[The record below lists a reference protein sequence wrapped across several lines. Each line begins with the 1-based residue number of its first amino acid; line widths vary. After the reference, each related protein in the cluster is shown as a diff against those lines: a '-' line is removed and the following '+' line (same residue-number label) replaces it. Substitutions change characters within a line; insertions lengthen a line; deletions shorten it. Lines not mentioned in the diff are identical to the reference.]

1 MFSDGE
7 NQPVDGIR
15 DWHSL
20 LGTSEEAEN
29 YRWPRL
35 GAESTQ
41 KIAAI
46 NYSSGTTG
54 FPKGVMITH
63 YNLIANVEQVSSST
77 RGLAY
82 TTSPSAERWIS
93 FLPLYHAFGQL
104 FTCLL
109 AAKLLIP
116 VYIMKTFVFED
127 FLRLIETHKIT
138 DMQVAPPI
146 LVMLSKRP
154 ETSRYDLSSLKTIAS
169 GAAPLSKELQAM
181 CAERYNVIITQG
193 WGMTELTSAGTSS
206 RVGIENCGG
215 SIGMLLPNCEARLLD
230 EDGNEVKPHERG
242 EIFIR
247 GPNVSVGYWR
257 NEEATR
263 QAMLPDGWFRT
274 GDIATHDET
283 GRLWIVDRLKVS
295 HTRLPCLFLCKFLPP
310 RSPLK
315 QELIKVNGF
324 QVAPAELE
332 ATLLKHDSIADAA
345 VVGITIAGEE
355 WPRAYVALKDS
366 AKGNVQPADIQHWIQ
381 ARVAKHKRL
390 QGGVVFVDMVPKS
403 ASGKIQRKIMSEWAK
418 NDAMKMETMQFK
430 ARL

>member
-1 MFSDGE
+1 MVDPVVVVVLDRTDGPAELAFQIRDTSPQLFLVHPGLLQTARIALQRAGVPEQCLYMFSDGE

-77 RGLAY
+77 RGPAY

-104 FTCLL
+104 YTCLL

-116 VYIMKTFVFED
+116 VYMMKTFVFED

-154 ETSRYDLSSLKTIAS
+154 ETSQYDLSSLKTIAS

-206 RVGIENCGG
+206 RVGTEYCGG

-247 GPNVSVGYWR
+247 GPNVSAGYWR

-295 HTRLPCLFLCKFLPP
+295 HARLPCFFHCVFFSLVFIFF
-310 RSPLK
+310 SSS
-315 QELIKVNGF
+315 
-324 QVAPAELE
+324 
-332 ATLLKHDSIADAA
+332 TLLS
-345 VVGITIAGEE
+345 
-355 WPRAYVALKDS
+355 PP
-366 AKGNVQPADIQHWIQ
+366 AKISLSSSFLNSN
-381 ARVAKHKRL
+381 HKI
-390 QGGVVFVDMVPKS
+390 S
-403 ASGKIQRKIMSEWAK
+403 
-418 NDAMKMETMQFK
+418 
-430 ARL
+430 